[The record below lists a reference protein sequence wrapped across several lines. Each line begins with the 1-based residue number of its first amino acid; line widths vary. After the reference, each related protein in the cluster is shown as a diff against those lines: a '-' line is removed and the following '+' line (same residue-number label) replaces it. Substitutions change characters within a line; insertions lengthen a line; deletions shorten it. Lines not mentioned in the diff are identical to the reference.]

1 MLMNCRPSPRCLHF
15 GQKRTQLGPNVYGGS
30 VLISAGRENR
40 KQTLGEKPDMAA
52 LSRLAIFTIGGFR
65 ENREPPESVE

>member
-1 MLMNCRPSPRCLHF
+1 
-15 GQKRTQLGPNVYGGS
+15 

-52 LSRLAIFTIGGFR
+52 LSRMAIFTIGGFR